1 MTESVRSIRSTVLV
15 TCAAVAA
22 AIMTSPAVAG
32 CPELVGRW
40 SVGPVRAVAVDGTT
54 VVLGRGSE
62 LVVAD
67 ATVADAPVEVG
78 SIQLP
83 GIPRDLATD
92 GSLVLVAAD
101 EAGLLLVDV
110 SDPALPVV
118 RGTSPAGVRAEGVAA
133 VDGLALVVDPFSG
146 LHVVDT
152 SNPDAPFQVAVVDVG
167 GAAHGVTVRGQH
179 AYVSAETAGLVIVD
193 ISEPAASVVVGAAPV
208 RGGGRAVAV
217 EGDIAAVAAWTIGLV
232 LVDVSD
238 PSSPA
243 ELAELPTGTATTD
256 VDLLGQRAYVA
267 GGYPGL
273 HVVDVSDPG
282 LPALISTIDTAGSV
296 HAVTVTDGQIAYVAD
311 SAGGLAAVDLVA
323 GAVAGVLPAAGE
335 TVGVA
340 ADGDAAWVTDE
351 AGFLRA
357 VDISDPGLPV
367 QTAALD
373 TARSL
378 GDLVVAGGTAFV
390 ASPAGALLVVE
401 LEAGSA
407 PRLLASVDVQ
417 GRPENL
423 AVAGDTVYLAAMDG
437 GLRIFDVADPSD
449 PQELG
454 SYLGPDSVRDVAVV
468 GSHAYVA
475 VQGNGLRVVDV
486 SIPTAPL
493 EVGAVVDAPIA
504 VGVDAAP
511 GWAYLGAHYAGF
523 QIIDVSDPAAPVIV
537 ATVATPGGAG
547 DVAFAGDLVF
557 VEEGQ
562 SGLLVVDVSD
572 PTQPDIVGSWDTP
585 GDIRHL
591 AVAGDRL
598 FVADDE
604 AGFEVFEAG
613 DCVGEPPVAEFTWS
627 PQSPE
632 AGEVVQLTDLS
643 TGLPTSWQWDFGD
656 GTGSTAQ
663 DPTHTFAGAGTTTVS
678 LTVRNPYGSD
688 TATAEIVVREAPTV
702 PPITSPGDH
711 VAVVPAAARAPGAGG
726 TSWVTDLVL
735 HNPGGTAADA
745 NLYFM
750 AGGTDNTTASGFQ
763 VQVPAGAS
771 VRLGDVVGSL
781 FGLSESG
788 GAILVGSD
796 VELLVSSRTF
806 NDAATGTF
814 GQFIPGLPLAAA
826 VGSVDQ
832 PWLVQ
837 LTGTDRFR
845 TNVGFA
851 NPTAAELAASVDLYD
866 ASGTFLGRRRLT
878 VEPYGWRQLNGV
890 VQGIAGGPH
899 GDVRAIVATT
909 TPGARFF
916 CYASVVDAS
925 SGDPVLILPGEVHA
939 GAMYLTA
946 TAHVEG
952 ANDTSWR
959 TDLELVNPGAPA
971 LEVGLE
977 LLRADRNNSSPRS
990 ASRVVD
996 AGGCLRLV
1004 DVLDEV
1010 FAFTGAAA
1018 LRISSGGE
1026 ALIASSRTYND
1037 LGTETYGQY
1046 IPAVPASDASGG
1058 GDAVRLIQLA
1068 HSASADA
1075 GSRTNIGCVSTTASE
1090 ITLTVELFS
1099 GDGGPLGE
1107 LMMTLPPFAYH
1118 QSNDVFRAVSS
1129 ADLADA
1135 YAIVR
1140 PQTAGAGF
1148 LCYASVVDN
1157 RSGDPVYIPAR

>member
-1 MTESVRSIRSTVLV
+1 MAESLRSIRFTVLV
-15 TCAAVAA
+15 ACAVVAA
-22 AIMTSPAVAG
+22 TVTTSPADAD

-67 ATVADAPVEVG
+67 AAVADAPVEVG
-78 SIQLP
+78 RIQLP
-83 GIPRDLATD
+83 GIPHDLTVD

-118 RGTSPAGVRAEGVAA
+118 RGTSPAVGRAEGVAA

-152 SNPDAPFQVAVVDVG
+152 SNPEAPFQVAVVGVG
-167 GAAHGVTVRGQH
+167 GAAHGVTARGHH

-193 ISEPAASVVVGAAPV
+193 ISEPAAPAVVGAAPV
-208 RGGGRAVAV
+208 RGGGRAVVV
-217 EGDIAAVAAWTIGLV
+217 EGNVAAVAAWTIGLV

-256 VDLLGQRAYVA
+256 VDLHGQRAYVA

-273 HVVDVSDPG
+273 HVVDVSDPR
-282 LPALISTIDTAGSV
+282 LPALISTIDTAGSA
-296 HAVTVTDGQIAYVAD
+296 HAVTVVDDGIAYVGD
-311 SAGGLAAVDLVA
+311 SAGGLAVVDLVA
-323 GAVAGVLPAAGE
+323 GAAADALPAAGE
-335 TVGVA
+335 TVGIA
-340 ADGDAAWVTDE
+340 ADDDRAWVTDD
-351 AGFLRA
+351 AGFLRV
-357 VDISDPGLPV
+357 VDISDPRLPV
-367 QTAALD
+367 QTGALD
-373 TARSL
+373 AARSL
-378 GDLVVAGGTAFV
+378 GDLVVAGGIAFV
-390 ASPAGALLVVE
+390 ASPAGALLVVD
-401 LEAGSA
+401 LEAGST
-407 PRLLASVDVQ
+407 PQLLASVDVQ
-417 GRPENL
+417 GSPENL
-423 AVAGDTVYLAAMDG
+423 VVAGDTVHLAAMDG

-468 GSHAYVA
+468 GSTAYVA

-511 GWAYLGAHYAGF
+511 GWAYLGAHYAGLNVV
-523 QIIDVSDPAAPVIV
+523 DVSDPAAPVIV
-537 ATVATPGGAG
+537 ATVETPGGAG

-557 VEEGQ
+557 VEEGR

-572 PTQPDIVGSWDTP
+572 PFHPDVVGTWDTP

-591 AVAGDRL
+591 EVAEDRL
-598 FVADDE
+598 FVADDA
-604 AGFEVFEAG
+604 AGFEIFDAG
-613 DCVGEPPVAEFTWS
+613 DCVGESPVAGFTWS

-632 AGEVVQLTDLS
+632 TGEVVQLTDLS

-656 GTGSTAQ
+656 GTGATEQ
-663 DPTHTFAGAGTTTVS
+663 NPTHVYLEAATVTVS
-678 LTVRNPYGSD
+678 LTVRNPYGAD
-688 TATAEIVVREAPTV
+688 TATAEIVVREPPAV

-711 VAVVPAAARAPGAGG
+711 VVVVPAAARAPGAAG

-735 HNPGGTAADA
+735 HNPGPTAATA
-745 NLYFM
+745 NLFFM
-750 AGGTDNTTASGFQ
+750 AGGSDNTATAGRQ
-763 VQVPAGAS
+763 VQAPAGAS
-771 VRLGDVVGSL
+771 IRLGDVVGSL
-781 FGLSESG
+781 FGLTDSG
-788 GAILVGSD
+788 GAVLVGSD
-796 VELLVSSRTF
+796 VELLISSRTY
-806 NDAATGTF
+806 NDASSGTF
-814 GQFIPGLPLAAA
+814 GQFIPGLPLTAA
-826 VGSVDQ
+826 VGADGQ

-851 NPTAAELAASVDLYD
+851 NPTSAELAASVELYD
-866 ASGTFLGRRRLT
+866 ATGAFLGRRRLT

-890 VQGIAGGPH
+890 VESIAGGSH
-899 GDVRAIVATT
+899 EDVRALVATT
-909 TPGARFF
+909 TAGARFF
-916 CYASVVDAS
+916 CYASVVDNS
-925 SGDPVLILPGEVHA
+925 SGDPVFILPGELFA
-939 GAMYLTA
+939 GVQYITA
-946 TAHVEG
+946 TAHVGG
-952 ANDTSWR
+952 ANQTSWR
-959 TDLELVNPGAPA
+959 TDLELFNPGATG

-977 LLRADRNNSSPRS
+977 LLRADRDNSSPRS
-990 ASRVVD
+990 ARRVV
-996 AGGCLRLV
+996 AGGGCLRLI
-1004 DVLDEV
+1004 DVLDEL
-1010 FAFTGAAA
+1010 FGFTGAAA

-1026 ALIASSRTYND
+1026 ALMASSRTYND

-1046 IPAVPASDASGG
+1046 IPAVPASDASDGG
-1058 GDAVRLIQLA
+1058 HAVRLIQLT
-1068 HSASADA
+1068 HSTSGDA
-1075 GSRTNIGCVSTTASE
+1075 GSRTNIGCVSTMASE
-1090 ITLTVELFS
+1090 ITLTVELLS
-1099 GDGGPLGE
+1099 GDGDRLGD

-1135 YAIVR
+1135 FALVR
-1140 PQTAGAGF
+1140 PQTADARF

-1157 RSGDPVYIPAR
+1157 RSGDPVYIPGR